1 MGLAPV
7 AWGFLVLFGFMFFV
21 MLSGFLPYHLYLA
34 CNNRTT
40 IENMERNGRLLSLP
54 PRAEALLSAGTTD
67 IREAGLPQ
75 APKDGQRLL
84 DEPAAPPQRF
94 NALLPSTAGGTM
106 SHSGGSSLPLPWQPS
121 TTARS
126 SALASLTRQKRREL
140 ERKAGKINIYD
151 LGTSAKN
158 LHQVFGAQPLW
169 HWRSFAPIGYGMGN
183 GHDFPVNRAKYER
196 LRRLNDQLR
205 NSPDMGV

>member
-7 AWGFLVLFGFMFFV
+7 GWGFLVLFGFMFFV

-54 PRAEALLSAGTTD
+54 ARAEAMLSAGTTD
-67 IREAGLPQ
+67 IREAGLPEYT
-75 APKDGQRLL
+75 KDGQRLL
-84 DEPAAPPQRF
+84 DAPQRF
-94 NALLPSTAGGTM
+94 DTFLPSTVGGEM
-106 SHSGGSSLPLPWQPS
+106 SNGTGGSLPLPWQAQ
-121 TTARS
+121 TASRTS
-126 SALASLTRQKRREL
+126 SALASLSRQARRTL
-140 ERKAGKINIYD
+140 ERKAGQINIYD

-158 LHQVFGAQPLW
+158 LHQVFGPQPLW
-169 HWRSFAPIGYGMGN
+169 HWRTFLPIGHGIGN

-205 NSPDMGV
+205 HSPDMGV